1 MVELLLGLHL
11 SCYTGNS
18 GKHSM
23 ILFKGRTQS
32 GQKLAV
38 SVCMAAGIK
47 CPVLMLCVISAI
59 QRMAGSGNGQI
70 RSRPEPSLIHMGK
83 DQAFPGKPLK
93 R

>member
-1 MVELLLGLHL
+1 MVGLLLGLHL

-38 SVCMAAGIK
+38 SVCMAAGIQMP
-47 CPVLMLCVISAI
+47 CPHAVCDLSHPEDGW
-59 QRMAGSGNGQI
+59 QRQWAD
-70 RSRPEPSLIHMGK
+70 K
-83 DQAFPGKPLK
+83 VTA
-93 R
+93 